1 VKPEMIIKGGFIMAS
16 KMGDANASIPT
27 PQPVVYTNMFGA
39 YGLAR
44 KTSCITFVSKAAYE
58 AGIKEKLSLQ
68 RQVLPVENCRN
79 IGKKDM
85 KNNDVI
91 ADIQVN
97 PETYEVRVDG
107 EKITCEAAEELPL
120 TQKYYLF

>member
-1 VKPEMIIKGGFIMAS
+1 
-16 KMGDANASIPT
+16 
-27 PQPVVYTNMFGA
+27 MFGA

-44 KTSCITFVSKAAYE
+44 KTSCITFVSKAAYD

-91 ADIQVN
+91 ADISVN
-97 PETYEVRVDG
+97 PENYEVRVNG
-107 EKITCEAAEELPL
+107 EKIECEAANELPL
-120 TQKYYLF
+120 TQKYYMF